1 MCKFEINILGCGSA
15 LPTLQHYPS
24 SQVLNIRDNLFMID
38 CGEGVQM
45 QLRRF
50 RLKFNRIGHIFISHL
65 HGDHCFGLVGLVS
78 TLGLVGHSGELTVHA
93 HSEDVYKRQGDIFD
107 LFGILTY
114 AVFIYAIL
122 FFSHKRFAA

>member
-65 HGDHCFGLVGLVS
+65 HGDSLLRVSWALFLLLVWSV
-78 TLGLVGHSGELTVHA
+78 T
-93 HSEDVYKRQGDIFD
+93 QGN
-107 LFGILTY
+107 
-114 AVFIYAIL
+114 
-122 FFSHKRFAA
+122 